1 MHGVGASFCRT
12 CLEYSDSTNRRS
24 KGFARE
30 HAVTWFK
37 EDPVSLSNA
46 RLQLR
51 LALGCLVGVA
61 SVVGCATH
69 QAKQKSTSLSS
80 LQSPQNLLTS
90 VKLPKFKVP
99 ELKAPNYQLKAPGS
113 GMKAPDLT
121 LKALSI
127 PKADFRSKFAS
138 DTKQSQ
144 PKKFRLASTRKNLQ
158 TTRTGQAPGTPSLNA
173 ADAQSAGTTKPL
185 QVSDS
190 KSDTMALLD
199 EASEIVQDAFSAA
212 DAMPLGDHALALQG
226 DTSLQATMQPRDA
239 NSLPS
244 QFRDISESEMLHIG
258 LSRSPVLRSLGIR
271 ILDNPQSATT
281 IYDVAINESDP
292 FFGPHAALAEF
303 DSVLSA
309 SLNSQNN
316 DRVFNNATLGGQVQ
330 ELTQDLVNMNAGWQR
345 RTMTGATWDIS
356 TTTGYDNNNRAGNR
370 FSNYWETQLEA
381 GVRQPLLRG
390 AGRQFNRIAGPNARP
405 GFNFS
410 NGIVIARMNNQISQA
425 DFEISLRSYVRDL
438 YSAYWN
444 LVRQYAVY
452 DSVLQS
458 QNLSYET
465 WQTVLAKGKADMEG
479 GEANKEAQARA
490 KYYSYRREVQNA
502 LGGDGGLYVAE
513 RRLRQLIGLPA
524 VDGQLLRP
532 TDAPVSARYV
542 FDYDHLV
549 SRAMKGRTEL
559 RRQNTKIQ
567 QQSLR
572 LVAAKNFLLPQMD
585 LIGRYRLRGFGD
597 DLTGSG
603 PRFSSAYDDFGSLDH
618 QEWEFGVEM
627 GVTAGRRQAHAAVRN
642 AKLQLSRERVIYCEQ
657 QRMVRHEMSEA
668 FAEVS
673 SAYYAMQSSLEQV
686 GASRERLQASEALF
700 EADKI
705 QIEFLLDAQE
715 ELLRA
720 EVQLAADQARYSLSL
735 VEINNTSGTLLRDI
749 GVNIAQRQ
757 CGTHVHYFQT
767 ANTPATTQGR
777 LPQASEESLVP
788 PTQTEAV
795 SPDDRTAEDSDQM
808 LPPPPRDKRDKEA
821 EQEPNEERESAPQL
835 KPAPKT
841 RLPKELI
848 RAPRPKLSLDQFLP
862 RTVSFPKV
870 GVPSQ
875 SISFMKK
882 TELKEKSVL
891 LESPVAA
898 ERKSSGSASKVLAK
912 PKYKPSESWSK
923 KAAETKSTSRFQFPK
938 LFRATS
944 AAAQARPT
952 ASQAPASK

>member
-1 MHGVGASFCRT
+1 VI
-12 CLEYSDSTNRRS
+12 LPNPPELSDPTDRRS
-24 KGFARE
+24 KGFVRE
-30 HAVTWFK
+30 NGVTWLK
-37 EDPVSLSNA
+37 EDPVSLSIA
-46 RLQLR
+46 RLNLR
-51 LALGCLVGVA
+51 LALGCLVGAA
-61 SVVGCATH
+61 SIVGCATH
-69 QAKQKSTSLSS
+69 QNKHKSTALSS

-90 VKLPKFKVP
+90 VKLPKFNVP
-99 ELKAPNYQLKAPGS
+99 ELKAPNLRLKAPEF
-113 GMKAPDLT
+113 T
-121 LKALSI
+121 LKVPSI
-127 PKADFRSKFAS
+127 PKPDFGSKFAS
-138 DTKQSQ
+138 DAKKSEPT
-144 PKKFRLASTRKNLQ
+144 KFRLASTGKKFRVTKSGQ
-158 TTRTGQAPGTPSLNA
+158 TLGTPNLNTA
-173 ADAQSAGTTKPL
+173 NQKPADTAKTLEGSF
-185 QVSDS
+185 S

-199 EASEIVQDAFSAA
+199 EASESVQDAFSAA
-212 DAMPLGDHALALQG
+212 DSMPLGDHAMASHG
-226 DTSLQATMQPRDA
+226 ATSVQATMQPRDA
-239 NSLPS
+239 SSLPS

-330 ELTQDLVNMNAGWQR
+330 ELTQDLVNMNAGLQR

-356 TTTGYDNNNRAGNR
+356 TTTGYDNNNRAGNS

-381 GVRQPLLRG
+381 GVRQPLLQG
-390 AGRQFNRIAGPNARP
+390 AGKQFNRIAGPNARP

-458 QNLSYET
+458 QKLSYET

-549 SRAMKGRTEL
+549 ARAMKGRTEL

-572 LVAAKNFLLPQMD
+572 LIAAKNFLLPQMD

-657 QRMVRHEMSEA
+657 QRMVRHQISEA

-673 SAYYAMQSSLEQV
+673 SAYYAMQSSSEQV

-767 ANTPATTQGR
+767 ASTPATTEGR
-777 LPQASEESLVP
+777 LPHPSAETLIP
-788 PTQTEAV
+788 PSQTDANGTK
-795 SPDDRTAEDSDQM
+795 PDDSDEM
-808 LPPPPRDKRDKEA
+808 LPPPPPGDKDAEVETSE
-821 EQEPNEERESAPQL
+821 EQELAPQL
-835 KPAPKT
+835 KPAPKK
-841 RLPKELI
+841 RLPEELI
-848 RAPRPKLSLDQFLP
+848 NAPRPKLSLDQFLP
-862 RTVSFPKV
+862 SAVSFPKLK
-870 GVPSQ
+870 VPSK
-875 SISFMKK
+875 SISFATKAK
-882 TELKEKSVL
+882 PEEKSVL
-891 LESPVAA
+891 LKSPALPEA
-898 ERKSSGSASKVLAK
+898 KPAIPTRRVLAK
-912 PKYKPSESWSK
+912 PTFKPSESWSK
-923 KAAETKSTSRFQFPK
+923 KAAKTKSTSRFQLPK
-938 LFRATS
+938 LFRSVPTS
-944 AAAQARPT
+944 TRTVPKAAQK
-952 ASQAPASK
+952 SASK